1 MPTLLLIGLS
11 NLFGIQI
18 LVPMDKELVVVHSV
32 SLGAV
37 TNLVL
42 NSILI
47 PIYGVSGAA
56 IGTLVAEFLVTIY
69 QAFYLRDF
77 LSKIIYPLDY
87 IKLLLSA
94 IIAGGVSLLITFII
108 SINNNFFELVIS
120 FIVFSFMYFITLVVV
135 REKTFL
141 SVVENFKRN

>member
-1 MPTLLLIGLS
+1 M
-11 NLFGIQI
+11 
-18 LVPMDKELVVVHSV
+18 
-32 SLGAV
+32 
-37 TNLVL
+37 

-77 LSKIIYPLDY
+77 LSKIIYPVDY
-87 IKLLLSA
+87 TKILLSA
-94 IIAGGVSLLITFII
+94 IIAGGVSLLISFLI

-120 FIVFSFMYFITLVVV
+120 FIVFSFVYFITLVVV

-141 SVVENFKRN
+141 SIIESFKRN

>member
-1 MPTLLLIGLS
+1 
-11 NLFGIQI
+11 
-18 LVPMDKELVVVHSV
+18 MDKELVVVYSV

-56 IGTLVAEFLVTIY
+56 IGTLVAEFFVTIY

-77 LSKIIYPLDY
+77 LSKIIYPVDY
-87 IKLLLSA
+87 MKILLSA
-94 IIAGGVSLLITFII
+94 IIAGGVSSLITFFI

-120 FIVFSFMYFITLVVV
+120 FIVFSFMYFISLIVI

-141 SVVENFKRN
+141 STIESFMRN